1 MVTITP
7 ESIYMEEE
15 FGLKKQYTTQY
26 YTIYIYIY
34 IYNIYIYMLYTY
46 PYIYI
51 YIYIYYI
58 YIYIK
63 YLTLLT
69 YIFLQVPI
77 YNEEVQCMLR
87 TSCSQV
93 HELLS
98 WW

>member
-1 MVTITP
+1 
-7 ESIYMEEE
+7 
-15 FGLKKQYTTQY
+15 
-26 YTIYIYIY
+26 
-34 IYNIYIYMLYTY
+34 MLYTD

-51 YIYIYYI
+51 YIYIYYIYI

-77 YNEEVQCMLR
+77 YNKEVQCMLR

-98 WW
+98 W